1 MSASPAKKPQNSK
14 GRKPAGSRGPKKASA
29 RRGGTRPSASG
40 KGSSSRAVGA
50 QTLKDN
56 WIALSAVG
64 LLTVGAIGAV
74 AQNMA
79 PTCADRNG
87 VIPQQWADD
96 VVAAAEVSG
105 FSPSVVAAQIQ
116 TESAWDPDAESP
128 VGARGLAQ
136 FMPETWEIYGQ
147 GDIADPEASIEA
159 QGHYLRDLRNMMAG
173 LEPANEQE
181 ELDLVLAA
189 YNAGP
194 TVVLEEGGIP
204 NFQETENYVS
214 QINELAATRYDNVCS
229 AA

>member
-1 MSASPAKKPQNSK
+1 MSASSAKKPQNSK
-14 GRKPAGSRGPKKASA
+14 GRKPAGPQGSKKSSA
-29 RRGGTRPSASG
+29 RRGGTKRSPAAKGAASG
-40 KGSSSRAVGA
+40 QLGT

-56 WIALSAVG
+56 WIALTAVG

-74 AQNMA
+74 AQNMS

-87 VIPQQWADD
+87 VIPEQWADD

-116 TESAWDPDAESP
+116 TESNWNPDAESP

-136 FMPETWEIYGQ
+136 FMPETWDIYGQ
-147 GDIADPEASIEA
+147 GDIADPEASIQA
-159 QGHYLRDLRNMMAG
+159 QGYYLRDLRNMMAG

-181 ELDLVLAA
+181 ELDLVLAS

-214 QINELAATRYDNVCS
+214 QINELAATRYANVCS
-229 AA
+229 AD

>member
-1 MSASPAKKPQNSK
+1 MSASSAKKPQRSK
-14 GRKPAGSRGPKKASA
+14 GRKPAGSKGSRKPST
-29 RRGGTRPSASG
+29 RRSGTGRSPAAKGSASG
-40 KGSSSRAVGA
+40 ALST

-56 WIALSAVG
+56 WIALTAVG
-64 LLTVGAIGAV
+64 LLTLGAIGAV
-74 AQNMA
+74 TQNMA

-87 VIPQQWADD
+87 VIPEQWADD

-147 GDIADPEASIEA
+147 GDIADPEASIQA
-159 QGHYLRDLRNMMAG
+159 QGYYLRDLRNMMAG
-173 LEPANEQE
+173 LDPADEQE
-181 ELDLVLAA
+181 ELDLVLAS

-214 QINELAATRYDNVCS
+214 QINDLAATRYANVCS
-229 AA
+229 AT